1 MEPIDQDVRDERD
14 WELSDEE
21 LTNALARFCMSP
33 GPPGVRNDFSP

>member
-21 LTNALARFCMSP
+21 LTNAVVRFCIPSKAA
-33 GPPGVRNDFSP
+33 D